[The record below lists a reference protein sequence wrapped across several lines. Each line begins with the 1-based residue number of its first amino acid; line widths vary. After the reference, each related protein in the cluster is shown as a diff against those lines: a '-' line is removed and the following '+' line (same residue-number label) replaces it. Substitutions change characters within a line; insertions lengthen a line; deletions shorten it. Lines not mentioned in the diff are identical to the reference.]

1 MRKWVGAIKKNRIQE
16 LMGILNRN
24 WIIAIGLLCAIYVWA
39 SIVSAYLYGVDILV
53 DPGSS
58 GWIGVALGACVA
70 ALMFCVLLVCGSDAR
85 LTILEVVLP
94 LISGTSMVAVRFL
107 GDWSGGIPTLL
118 SNMPLGFT
126 TAALLI
132 LAFVALRRE
141 YANGQLGLNG
151 ILEIAAM
158 LLVYFIAVVLVWP
171 YLTDIVSH
179 NINLT
184 MWLIFVCGVAVWT
197 ALQLQRLSA
206 SNPAV
211 SEVDALLS
219 ATDIADSDDQHLTQR
234 CSTLAREH
242 NLTPRELEVLL
253 LLAQGRRSS
262 YISEKLCVSSGTT
275 KTHIKRIYQKCQIH
289 SHEQLIDLVI
299 ANNR

>member
-1 MRKWVGAIKKNRIQE
+1 
-16 LMGILNRN
+16 
-24 WIIAIGLLCAIYVWA
+24 
-39 SIVSAYLYGVDILV
+39 
-53 DPGSS
+53 
-58 GWIGVALGACVA
+58 VALGACVA

-107 GDWSGGIPTLL
+107 GDWSGGVPTLL

-171 YLTDIVSH
+171 HL
-179 NINLT
+179 
-184 MWLIFVCGVAVWT
+184 
-197 ALQLQRLSA
+197 
-206 SNPAV
+206 
-211 SEVDALLS
+211 
-219 ATDIADSDDQHLTQR
+219 TDIADSDDQHLTQR

-299 ANNR
+299 VDNR